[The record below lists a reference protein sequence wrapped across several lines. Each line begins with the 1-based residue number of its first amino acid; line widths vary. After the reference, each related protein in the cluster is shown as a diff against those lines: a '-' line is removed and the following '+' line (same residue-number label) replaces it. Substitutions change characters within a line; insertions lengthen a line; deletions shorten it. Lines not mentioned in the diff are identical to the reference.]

1 MTVLSLKTNKEES
14 DLGYMLW
21 LRLMDGY
28 KYIILPKFLNT
39 VMEHTILQTRINHCR
54 VVNFIMINV
63 VQYVLW
69 FFFFQ
74 NQTSQKFGHYTLPAI
89 DNSKRSGAHGF
100 WRNIWFR
107 QRDYKVWELL
117 WVVHMYDSIVNN
129 EGLPTSVSL
138 FASLLC

>member
-1 MTVLSLKTNKEES
+1 MHVMTKIN
-14 DLGYMLW
+14 GW
-21 LRLMDGY
+21 LQVY
-28 KYIILPKFLNT
+28 YFTKIF
-39 VMEHTILQTRINHCR
+39 VMEHTILQIRINHCR

-100 WRNIWFR
+100 
-107 QRDYKVWELL
+107 
-117 WVVHMYDSIVNN
+117 
-129 EGLPTSVSL
+129 
-138 FASLLC
+138 

>member
-1 MTVLSLKTNKEES
+1 MAVWSLETNKEES
-14 DLGYMLW
+14 DLGCMLW

-28 KYIILPKFLNT
+28 KYIILPTFLNT

-117 WVVHMYDSIVNN
+117 WVVHMYDGIVNN

-138 FASLLC
+138 FASWLC